1 MYRFFFVF
9 SQIEKKANTMSSFLR
24 STPNSFWRNL
34 FTRTLLV
41 VVSTLLIVWLLPR
54 KEGFQFKY
62 EIGKPWMGDD
72 VIARFKFPVLKTE
85 EAIANE
91 QNELASKFQP
101 YYIYDESVE
110 NKAVEDF
117 SKAFDDNIPPMIAMF
132 KPHIIRRLHQL
143 YQRGIMNAPDYSRLS
158 VDSTAQVRVVSG
170 KEATST
176 DVRQLLST
184 MNAYEQIFLDENL
197 AERRGLLLKYD
208 LNQYIRPNLTYD
220 KTRSEQE
227 LAELVSSIAPAEG
240 QVENGQKIIERGEIV
255 NEHTARILHSLEQE
269 LDNRDTGKSES
280 MSTILGQT
288 IYVAMLII
296 LFTIYLLLFRRDY
309 FSKSRN
315 ILMLYSLITLF
326 PIAVALMVRFSSL
339 SVYLLPFAMV
349 AIFVRI
355 FLDSR
360 TAFMAHTTMVMI
372 SASAVNYQEEFFIIE
387 MVAGMA
393 AIFSLRDMSRRSQ
406 VFRAML
412 SVTVCTMVMHFAL
425 TLIHSDQGTAI
436 SWSRYFHLLLNGIF
450 LLLAYPLMFLIEKT
464 FGFTSDVTLF
474 ELSDTNKDL
483 LRELSE
489 VAPGTFQHS
498 ITVGNLAAE
507 IANKIDA
514 NGLLVRT
521 GALYHD
527 IGKMTNPV
535 FFTENQAGVNPHNK
549 LSEKESA
556 QIIISHVTDGIHL
569 AEKNGLPEVIKNFI
583 LTHHGTGTTKF
594 FYITYKNNHP
604 DEADNPQPFTYPG
617 PNPSTREQAILMMAD
632 GVEAASR
639 SLDEYT
645 EESISQLVNR
655 MIDNM
660 VNEGYFTECPITF
673 RDIVLA
679 KQVLIDRL
687 RSIYHTRIRYPETQ
701 EGNLP
706 PTPSQGRGE
715 GDTPRTLKLKNS

>member
-1 MYRFFFVF
+1 MGCINFFSYFRKL
-9 SQIEKKANTMSSFLR
+9 KKVSTMSSFLQ
-24 STPNSFWRNL
+24 SSPNNYWRNL
-34 FTRTLLV
+34 FTRLMLV
-41 VVSTLLIVWLLPR
+41 VFSTALIVWLLPR

-72 VIARFKFPVLKTE
+72 VIAKFKFPVLKSE
-85 EAIANE
+85 EAIE
-91 QNELASKFQP
+91 KEREELTSTFQP
-101 YYIYDESVE
+101 YFIYDESVE

-117 SKAFDDNIPPMIAMF
+117 SKAFDNNVPAPIAMF
-132 KPHIIRRLHQL
+132 KPHITRRLHQL
-143 YQRGIMNAPDYSRLS
+143 YQRGIMSAPDYSRLAT
-158 VDSTAQVRVVSG
+158 DTTAQVRVVNG
-170 KEATST
+170 KNATST

-184 MNAYEQIFLDENL
+184 MNAYDQIFLDENL
-197 AERRGLLLKYD
+197 AERRSLLLKYD

-220 KTRSEQE
+220 KKRSEQE
-227 LAELVSSIAPAEG
+227 LDELLSSIAPAEG

-255 NEHTARILHSLEQE
+255 NENTARILYSLEKE
-269 LDNRDTGKSES
+269 FDNRNTGKSES
-280 MSTILGQT
+280 MSTILGQAL
-288 IYVAMLII
+288 YVAMLIL
-296 LFTIYLLLFRRDY
+296 LFTVYLLLFRRDY
-309 FSKSRN
+309 FDKSRN

-326 PIAVALMVRFSSL
+326 PIAVALMVRFTNL

-360 TAFMAHTTMVMI
+360 TAFMTHTTMVMI

-406 VFRAML
+406 VFKAML
-412 SVTVCTMVMHFAL
+412 SVTLCTMIMYFAL
-425 TLIHSDQGTAI
+425 TLIHSDNHTVI
-436 SWSRYFHLLLNGIF
+436 SWSRYFYLFLNGIF

-507 IANKIDA
+507 IANKIGA

-527 IGKMTNPV
+527 IGKMSNPV
-535 FFTENQAGVNPHNK
+535 FFTENQASVNPHNK

-556 QIIISHVTDGIHL
+556 QIIISHVTEGIHL

-604 DEADNPQPFTYPG
+604 DEPDNPIPFTYPG

-673 RDIVLA
+673 RDILVA

-701 EGNLP
+701 TE
-706 PTPSQGRGE
+706 SE
-715 GDTPRTLKLKNS
+715 VKDEK

>member
-1 MYRFFFVF
+1 MYHFFFVF
-9 SQIEKKANTMSSFLR
+9 SQIEKKTTIMSSFLR
-24 STPNSFWRNL
+24 STPNNYWRNL
-34 FTRTLLV
+34 FTRTVLV
-41 VVSTLLIVWLLPR
+41 VLSTLLIVWLLPR

-62 EIGKPWMGDD
+62 EIDKPWMGDD
-72 VIARFKFPVLKTE
+72 VIAKFKFPILKGE
-85 EAIANE
+85 EAIE
-91 QNELASKFQP
+91 KEREELKSKFQP
-101 YYIYDESVE
+101 YYIYDENVE

-117 SKAFDDNIPPMIAMF
+117 SKAFDNNVPAPIAMF
-132 KPHIIRRLHQL
+132 KPHITRRLHQL

-158 VDSTAQVRVVSG
+158 VDSTAQVRVVNG
-170 KEATST
+170 KNAITTE
-176 DVRQLLST
+176 VRQLLST

-197 AERRGLLLKYD
+197 AERRSLLLKYD
-208 LNQYIRPNLTYD
+208 LNQYIRPNLTLD
-220 KTRSEQE
+220 KARSDQE
-227 LAELVSSIAPAEG
+227 LKELLSSIAPADG
-240 QVENGQKIIERGEIV
+240 QVENGQKIIGRGEIV
-255 NEHTARILHSLEQE
+255 DAHTARILHSLESE
-269 LDNRDTGKSES
+269 LANRNTGKSES
-280 MSTILGQT
+280 LTTIAGQA

-296 LFTIYLLLFRRDY
+296 LFTVYLLLFRKDY
-309 FSKSRN
+309 FEKSRN
-315 ILMLYSLITLF
+315 ILMLYSLITIF
-326 PIAVALMVRFSSL
+326 PMSVALIVRYTSL

-406 VFRAML
+406 VFSAML
-412 SVTVCTMVMHFAL
+412 SVTLCTMVMHYAM
-425 TLIHSDQGTAI
+425 TLIHSDQETMF

-450 LLLAYPLMFLIEKT
+450 LLLAYPLMFLIEKM

-507 IANKIDA
+507 IANKIGA

-535 FFTENQAGVNPHNK
+535 FFTENQAGVNPHDK

-556 QIIISHVTDGIHL
+556 QIIINHVTEGIHL

-583 LTHHGTGTTKF
+583 LTHHGTGTTKY

-604 DEADNPQPFTYPG
+604 DEPDNPEPFSYPG
-617 PNPSTREQAILMMAD
+617 PNPSTREQALLMMAD

-639 SLDEYT
+639 SLNEYT

-660 VNEGYFTECPITF
+660 VSEGYFTESPITF
-673 RDIVLA
+673 RDIVVA
-679 KQVLIDRL
+679 KQVLTERL
-687 RSIYHTRIRYPETQ
+687 RSIYHTRIRYPET
-701 EGNLP
+701 
-706 PTPSQGRGE
+706 
-715 GDTPRTLKLKNS
+715 KNSTDEKES